1 MKLVRALLIVLA
13 LSGCIPDGKNPYDPT
28 VRINPPSRQNPPS
41 PTPTTTVVSGLHG
54 KPYAPVGLSLC
65 AEMNFYRIQWG
76 LPARFDDSGH
86 HQRWTKS
93 DGLGWRESKCQND
106 VVSSTGCCGGY
117 WQLYIS
123 VFLRDHRMKPLL
135 AVCDVDSLSDVTG
148 VEPYDKQR
156 QACAARALYSVD
168 PTAWRPM

>member
-1 MKLVRALLIVLA
+1 MKIIRAVLVLFALTA
-13 LSGCIPDGKNPYDPT
+13 CMPDIKSPYDPT
-28 VRINPPSRQNPPS
+28 VRLDPPARSDVPV
-41 PTPTTTVVSGLHG
+41 TTTPVILGLQD
-54 KPYAPVGLSLC
+54 KPYAPAGLSLC

-76 LPARFDDSGH
+76 LPNRFDDSGH
-86 HQRWTKS
+86 HQKWTKS

-123 VFLRDHRMKPLL
+123 VFIRDYRMKPLL
-135 AVCDVDSLSDVTG
+135 AACDVRTLADVTG